1 MRKVEIKVGTTGA
14 ITKDNQTVGSTI
26 TMFYKYKAG
35 RLANM
40 YRDYGLVKISEIV
53 EKTIEE
59 AFKKVIGTYTIF
71 DIASKQQEIIS
82 KLGVFI
88 VSECEKYPIDVTD
101 IKVTNFD
108 WSDQFDKQIE
118 ETMKR
123 AQQVKQAEQE
133 LLITEQQANKQ
144 VKQAEAKKQ
153 ALITEAEGEY
163 ASTKIRAEA
172 KVLEGEGI
180 RKYNESIAKTLNV
193 QIQLKKLDI
202 MEIEKTRWDGHYVP
216 KYWYAPIPVQTRNKF
231 VGDTQ

>member
-1 MRKVEIKVGTTGA
+1 
-14 ITKDNQTVGSTI
+14 
-26 TMFYKYKAG
+26 
-35 RLANM
+35 
-40 YRDYGLVKISEIV
+40 
-53 EKTIEE
+53 
-59 AFKKVIGTYTIF
+59 
-71 DIASKQQEIIS
+71 
-82 KLGVFI
+82 
-88 VSECEKYPIDVTD
+88 
-101 IKVTNFD
+101 
-108 WSDQFDKQIE
+108 
-118 ETMKR
+118 MKR